1 MKNLPFRQ
9 IIAVLFLVPVM
20 AATFASS
27 VHAHAVIIETSM
39 KDKPVRSGQATE
51 VEIRFNSAV
60 EAKLSRIFLIDSGGK
75 ELALKIRA
83 GSTPDRLV
91 VELPALPAGAYVFQ
105 YRVLA
110 ADGHFTDTALRFRIF
125 NNP

>member
-1 MKNLPFRQ
+1 MKNLPFHQ
-9 IIAVLFLVPVM
+9 IVAVLFLVPVM

-27 VHAHAVIIETSM
+27 VHAHAVVIETSM
-39 KDKPVRSGQATE
+39 KEMPVRPGQATE

-60 EAKLSRIFLIDSGGK
+60 EAKLSRIFLIDIGGK
-75 ELALKIRA
+75 ELALKISA
-83 GSTPDRLV
+83 GSSPDRLV
-91 VELPALPAGAYVFQ
+91 VELPALPAGAYIFR

-110 ADGHFTDTALRFRIF
+110 ADGHFTDNALRFRIS